1 MGLAGYVCFMTA
13 LSVAAALLYTPSMR
27 LLAYVHCPRYYVVRR
42 VDYLHYRIERA
53 HYLLR
58 FVASCISVRI
68 MRGAEAFAGL
78 VSLVGAATVLNVCM
92 EVGLRVTGQR
102 QMRLRAYSRLP
113 SVLAVL
119 LQAFFEGGMR
129 QRGRA
134 FSSVPTATPSPR
146 LTKRAKRRRLLWH
159 VLRLCAAFERGRY
172 NMRPGLRDGVG
183 GVPFLV
189 PATRLAATAGV
200 RREGPPLAA
209 RDRVDGAEPAPSG
222 GGRGRV
228 LAHRGTATGAVPP
241 GGFEDAVMLLPLLLR
256 RAPLARPL
264 VRRGRVLR
272 AVRARRRA
280 VHGVPRGR
288 APGRGVFHRRGVR
301 AVFSRML

>member
-1 MGLAGYVCFMTA
+1 MCLQLPQQLIRDRSVSLRLILAALRLIATSGKSKHSAGNMGLAGYVCFMTA

-27 LLAYVHCPRYYVVRR
+27 FLEYVQIPRYYVVRR
-42 VDYLHYRIERA
+42 VDYLHYRVERV

-58 FVASCISVRI
+58 FVASGISVRVV
-68 MRGAEAFAGL
+68 RGAEPFAGL
-78 VSLVGAATVLNVCM
+78 VSLVGAATVLNLCM

-113 SVLAVL
+113 SALAVL

-129 QRGRA
+129 QRGCA
-134 FSSVPTATPSPR
+134 FDSVPAATPSPR

-159 VLRLCAAFERGRY
+159 VLRLCAAFERGRRD
-172 NMRPGLRDGVG
+172 MRPGLRDGVG
-183 GVPFLV
+183 RLSALV
-189 PATRLAATAGV
+189 PAERLAATARL

-228 LAHRGTATGAVPP
+228 LAHRGAAAGAVPSS
-241 GGFEDAVMLLPLLLR
+241 GRDGAVMLLPLLLR

-264 VRRGRVLR
+264 VHRV
-272 AVRARRRA
+272 
-280 VHGVPRGR
+280 
-288 APGRGVFHRRGVR
+288 
-301 AVFSRML
+301 